1 MDKFSEAL
9 MKFSGSLV
17 AQYETVFEHH
27 GNAGDSRESA
37 VNEYLLKVMPSHF
50 GFSKGEMFDSVGANS
65 GEVDLIIYDSVF
77 SPIFS
82 DGSGKIL
89 APFESCFGAIECKS
103 TLTTAELKD
112 SVQKIEKYR
121 SMKRAVKIANAAQ
134 LLPYV
139 RVSAGPYMKIGASYN
154 VPLFGVF
161 AFDNKIALDTLLDLL
176 KLDVAIDYIVV
187 PGKFIYI
194 SRTSARPAP
203 IGTNHMILET
213 ENAVAVWIMY
223 LQTML
228 SGIKLIGIDTAGL
241 LQRLTAEM
249 PFRRKVF
256 GPADR
261 NKPTPSEEFDG
272 Q

>member
-1 MDKFSEAL
+1 MDKFAEAL

-17 AQYETVFEHH
+17 AQYDTVFEHH

-37 VNEYLLKVMPSHF
+37 VSEYLRKVMPSNF
-50 GFSKGEMFDSVGANS
+50 GFSKGEMFDSAGANS

-89 APFESCFGAIECKS
+89 APIESCFGAIECKS

-112 SVQKIEKYR
+112 CVRKIEKYR
-121 SMKRAVKIANAAQ
+121 SMKRAVKITNAAQ

-139 RVSAGPYMKIGASYN
+139 RVEAGPGMKIGESYN

-161 AFDNKIALDTLLDLL
+161 AFDNKIALDTLLDML

-187 PGKFIYI
+187 PGKVIYI
-194 SRTSARPAP
+194 ARTSPQPAL
-203 IGTNHMILET
+203 IGTNHVIAET
-213 ENAVAVWIMY
+213 ENAVAVWVMY

-228 SGIKLIGIDTAGL
+228 SGVKLVGIDTHGL

-249 PFRRKVF
+249 PVRRLVF

-261 NKPTPSEEFDG
+261 NGSMPSS
-272 Q
+272 

>member
-1 MDKFSEAL
+1 MDKFAEAL

-17 AQYETVFEHH
+17 AQYNTVFEHH
-27 GNAGDSRESA
+27 GNAGDSREGA
-37 VNEYLLKVMPSHF
+37 VNEYLRRVMPPRF
-50 GFSKGEMFDSVGANS
+50 GFAKGEMFDSAGTNS

-103 TLTTAELKD
+103 TLTTTELKD
-112 SVQKIEKYR
+112 CVRKIEKYR
-121 SMKRAVKIANAAQ
+121 SMKRRVKISNAAQ

-139 RVSAGPYMKIGASYN
+139 RFEAGPGMKIGESYN

-161 AFDNKIALDTLLDLL
+161 AFENKIALDTLLDML
-176 KLDVAIDYIVV
+176 KVDVAIDFIVV

-194 SRTSARPAP
+194 ARTSSQPP
-203 IGTNHMILET
+203 LLGTNHVIAET

-223 LQTML
+223 LQAML
-228 SGIKLIGIDTAGL
+228 TGIQLIGIDTHTL
-241 LQRLTAEM
+241 LQRLTSEV
-249 PFRRKVF
+249 PVRRLVL

-261 NKPTPSEEFDG
+261 NEPTPS
-272 Q
+272 